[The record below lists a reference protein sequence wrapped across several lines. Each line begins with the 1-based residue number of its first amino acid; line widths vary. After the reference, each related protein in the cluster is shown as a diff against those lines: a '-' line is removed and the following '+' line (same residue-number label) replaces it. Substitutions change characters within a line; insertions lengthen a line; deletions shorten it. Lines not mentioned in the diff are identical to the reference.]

1 MEVDLNEDASTEEDG
16 VLENGG
22 RRVNGWEKMVIEI
35 VIWTARGWV

>member
-22 RRVNGWEKMVIEI
+22 RRVNG
-35 VIWTARGWV
+35 